1 MRVVTASLPPC
12 LRCAAFFYAS
22 FLNDRLAKFT
32 AGFLPHQRQ
41 CTIQL
46 SKDRYV
52 DIKKEAR
59 SMNEISSVFAEKVTY
74 NVAWLLSR
82 YFFVGHF

>member
-1 MRVVTASLPPC
+1 MRVVTASLPSC
-12 LRCAAFFYAS
+12 LCRSAFFAS

-59 SMNEISSVFAEKVTY
+59 SMNEISCVFGVIVTY